1 MADAEQL
8 KSVDMSDE
16 FIVNAIFVL
25 AGDHRTL
32 PLAQTGFLQRCD
44 FVFLSRE
51 RQQLYHC

>member
-1 MADAEQL
+1 
-8 KSVDMSDE
+8 MSDE

-25 AGDHRTL
+25 ARDHWTL

-44 FVFLSRE
+44 FVLLARE